1 MTALQTPLS
10 RSTELAKAAK
20 GDETRIVTIA
30 SGRRW
35 LAIMRLAIGFIFF
48 WAFLDKTFGL
58 GYSTPLERAWISGGT
73 PSQGFLNSDS
83 VIGPLKPF
91 FAAIASPVSDVL
103 FMVAMLAIGLAVLLG
118 VGLRVSAVVGT
129 ILMLAMYLAEWPFGA
144 NAASTNPLVDYH
156 IIYALALIVTAALA
170 AGDTWGFGRQ
180 WKALPLVRRNRW
192 LV

>member
-1 MTALQTPLS
+1 MTAVQTSPVF
-10 RSTELAKAAK
+10 STESSKAAK
-20 GDETRIVTIA
+20 SEETSIVTTA

-35 LAIMRLAIGFIFF
+35 LAVLRLATGFIFF

-58 GYSTPLERAWISGGT
+58 GYATPPERAWISGGT

-91 FAAIASPVSDVL
+91 FASIASPVSDVL
-103 FMVAMLAIGLAVLLG
+103 FMVAMLAIGLAVILG
-118 VGLRVSAVVGT
+118 VGLRISAVVGA
-129 ILMLAMYLAEWPFGA
+129 ILMVAMYLAEWPFGA

-156 IIYALALIVTAALA
+156 IIYALALIVIAALA

-180 WKALPLVRRNRW
+180 WKSLGLVRHNRW